1 MNLGTLTSS
10 VPPGGLVRYES
21 GELRLVQLTADQHG
35 LAGLD
40 ADGRV
45 WAHIPGNGW
54 TPIPM
59 NVAEERRG
67 P

>member
-1 MNLGTLTSS
+1 MNPGTLTSS
-10 VPPGGLVRYES
+10 APPGSRVRYES
-21 GELRLVQLTADQHG
+21 GKIRLTQLVADQHG

-40 ADGRV
+40 QDGQV

-59 NVAEERRG
+59 NVIEARKG